1 MEDIGKLIEKV
12 RSDIQDGKSEE
23 EIFQSLVT
31 FWGKAPETDSQLAEL
46 LASIPD
52 AKVARILQ
60 RMLGISKGKKV
71 QKIIKRSLYRLKN
84 RGIAVE
90 DVSVGERR
98 SILQP
103 LKAEPP
109 KGFASAIDFLGQ
121 RLLLLVIPHM
131 GRRWT
136 VAQGVVSD
144 TEGLVDFTGEEM
156 TRKEFMRFF
165 EEVREGTPFP
175 FIEME
180 PSYAGFLLVEAYE
193 SSLEKR
199 KSPAQDFV
207 LLKSEIEKVRKDY
220 EKPLIY
226 SYLQA
231 DEIAEDDRILGSSG
245 DLLSNDLF
253 SSWRIEE
260 DKIRPYAEAVS
271 EAEESKIVL
280 NQAQKEARFQEIY
293 LKALSEL
300 FSEERKLFFKRRM
313 EEMAYIFLKLGRQK
327 EAKISLAIAVDLE
340 KPLNLIQPN
349 PFLFQLVIRSI
360 LAFLK
365 ETSEKKEPSL
375 IVKP

>member
-12 RSDIQDGKSEE
+12 RSDIQDGKSDE
-23 EIFQSLVT
+23 EIFRFLFT

-46 LASIPD
+46 LANIPD
-52 AKVARILQ
+52 AKIARILQ
-60 RMLGISKGKKV
+60 RMLEVTREKKA

-84 RGIAVE
+84 RGITVE
-90 DVSVGERR
+90 EVSHGERR

-121 RLLLLVIPHM
+121 RLILLVIPHM

-136 VAQGVVSD
+136 VAQGVISD
-144 TEGLVDFTGEEM
+144 TEGLIDFSGEEM

-165 EEVREGTPFP
+165 EEVREKTPLP

-180 PSYAGFLLVEAYE
+180 PPYAGFLLMKAYQLT
-193 SSLEKR
+193 LEKR
-199 KSPAQDFV
+199 KSPPQDFV
-207 LLKSEIEKVRKDY
+207 LLKSEIENIRKDY

-231 DEIAEDDRILGSSG
+231 DEIAEDDRILGNSG
-245 DLLSNDLF
+245 DLLKNDLF

-300 FSEERKLFFKRRM
+300 FSEEKRLFFKRRI
-313 EEMAYIFLKLGRQK
+313 EETAYILLKMDRQD
-327 EAKISLAIAVDLE
+327 EAKISMAIALDLE
-340 KPLNLIQPN
+340 KPLNLIRPN

-360 LAFLK
+360 FALLK